1 MNTDH
6 RHQNN
11 FVRRLILL
19 TAMTLIPFSNSV
31 SSKGVK
37 DLQSHRKQ
45 VFYFDVPRQT
55 LVQGIIEFAIQSNVT
70 VIVNSAAIE
79 EYPSNAIVG
88 FFSSEDA
95 LERLLIKSPM
105 NFTYVEKNNSF
116 VLTQNNTS
124 QAAPSENTIDIAPP
138 SFEEVIVSG
147 AHFPQRYHS
156 ITSSLVHG
164 NLSSFDT
171 ARFITVLPSGL
182 LRDQSTETLTEILRN
197 TSGITPGDGFADSN
211 DDFFIRGFP
220 RNSIYI
226 DGFRLE
232 NSTGTKVSPTN
243 IEKIEI
249 LKGPSTLRYGQAE
262 PGGVVNIVRKKPL
275 SQPHTKLELSSGS
288 GDKNLVSI
296 DIARST
302 FPNDSPLD
310 FRLIYTHQQ
319 QEKLQDITEK
329 QQDLVAPTVRWQV
342 NNSTQINIGGEFQK
356 TSQIRDQGTVL
367 FAPEGES
374 LSIITIDSPAS
385 QAQPEFESEFKLFN
399 IDLRHN
405 LSDSWYINASYFKQS
420 EKRLGVRASLSSLTT
435 TNVVIDREDFS
446 PDNTVV
452 FVNGILIPIPFGTTL
467 ESDSEQPF
475 SLATLQSL
483 YDEEAQSNSDLFKIL
498 VQGSSSFWGLN
509 HHISAGADVYRQ
521 KLFEKYTL
529 EERIDIRSLTLDGQ
543 NTTNPLSQIES
554 SLAFKDGN
562 GELSTRSQN
571 LEYTDYGLYIQDS
584 VEISNELITSFGA
597 RYTVASGRYK
607 NSNTETSSEAYTD
620 LETFKELSTDLGTV
634 YHASDNASLYVN
646 YSQTVMANYQ
656 IDDFETEI
664 KEPETSEQL
673 EVGIKFL
680 ALDNQLI
687 ATAAIYKI
695 NKANIVEINFTD
707 NQRTATVG
715 GEQSSRGIDIDVNYQ
730 PFTSTSLIG
739 AFSHVN
745 AIITKG
751 EYEGKTP
758 VLASSNTVS
767 LFINHAISGE
777 SFNEFNINFGAYFIG
792 KRYGDSD
799 NLFEIKSYTVLE
811 LGSSY
816 GFSMFGSDTVLKASI
831 KNLLDEDYISSS
843 EGAIRVNRG
852 AGRTFTVSLN
862 ITL

>member
-1 MNTDH
+1 MNTNH
-6 RHQNN
+6 RHNLIH
-11 FVRRLILL
+11 RLILL
-19 TAMTLIPFSNSV
+19 SVIVFTSFSNPA
-31 SSKGVK
+31 SSKGIK
-37 DLQSHRKQ
+37 ELQTPRKQ

-70 VIVNSAAIE
+70 VIVNSTAIE

-88 FFSSEDA
+88 FFTSEDA

-105 NFTYVEKNNSF
+105 NFAYVEKNNSY
-116 VLTQNNTS
+116 VLTQKKANHLNIS
-124 QAAPSENTIDIAPP
+124 EGGLDIAAPT
-138 SFEEVIVSG
+138 FEEVIVSG
-147 AHFPQRYHS
+147 THFPQRYHS

-302 FPNDSPLD
+302 LPNDSPLD
-310 FRLIYTHQQ
+310 FRLIYTHLQ

-329 QQDLVAPTVRWQV
+329 QQDLVAPTVRWQA
-342 NNSTQINIGGEFQK
+342 NNSTQINIGGEYQK
-356 TSQIRDQGTVL
+356 TSQVRDQGTVL

-399 IDLRHN
+399 IDIRHN

-420 EKRLGVRASLSSLTT
+420 EKRQGVRASLSSLTT
-435 TNVVIDREDFS
+435 TNVVIDRDDFS
-446 PDNTVV
+446 PDNTSI
-452 FVNGILIPIPFGTTL
+452 FVNGILIPTPFGTSL
-467 ESDSEQPF
+467 ESDNEQPF

-483 YDEEAQSNSDLFKIL
+483 YDEKAKSNSDLVKIL
-498 VQGSSSFWGLN
+498 IQGSSSFWGLN
-509 HHISAGADVYRQ
+509 HHISAGADAYHQ
-521 KLFEKYTL
+521 KLFEEFTL
-529 EERIDIRSLTLDGQ
+529 EKRFDIQSLTLDGQ

-584 VEISNELITSFGA
+584 VEISSELITSFGA
-597 RYTVASGRYK
+597 RYTIASGRYK
-607 NSNTETSSEAYTD
+607 NSNTETYTD

-634 YHASDNASLYVN
+634 YHVSDNASLYFN

-673 EVGIKFL
+673 EVGVKFL
-680 ALDNQLI
+680 ALDNRLI

-695 NKANIVEINFTD
+695 NKSNIVDISFTD
-707 NQRTATVG
+707 NQRRATVG
-715 GEQSSRGIDIDVNYQ
+715 GEQSSRGIDVDFNYQ
-730 PFTSTSLIG
+730 PFSSTSLIG
-739 AFSHVN
+739 ALSHVN
-745 AIITKG
+745 ALITKG

-758 VLASSNTVS
+758 VLASSNTAS
-767 LFINHAISGE
+767 LFINHTLSGE
-777 SFNEFNINFGAYFIG
+777 SFNELNINFGAYYIG

-799 NLFEIKSYTVLE
+799 NNFEIKGYTVLE

-816 GFSMFGSDTVLKASI
+816 GFSVFGSDTLLKVSI

-843 EGAIRVNRG
+843 EGAIRVNHG
-852 AGRTFTVSLN
+852 AGRTFTVLLN